1 MARKTGVEP
10 IRFSQWEPLLQVRRS
25 RIVGYRAWCS
35 CQWVGPKRR
44 EYSFARADA
53 HWHECGDP
61 LDMLTE
67 ATENLRMP
75 TEPGTVE
82 DAQATRER
90 EA

>member
-10 IRFSQWEPLLQVRRS
+10 IRHSQWEPLLQVRRS

-35 CQWVGPKRR
+35 CQWVGSKRR

-61 LDMLTE
+61 LDTMRE
-67 ATENLRMP
+67 AEENLAMP
-75 TEPGTVE
+75 AEWVTAE
-82 DAQATRER
+82 DAQATRET